1 MTNDRLEKFLAKL
14 PEHLRPYY
22 DGSAARGYYDK
33 EKYRKTA
40 AADIM
45 HAAKR

>member
-1 MTNDRLEKFLAKL
+1 MKDDRLEKFLAKL
-14 PEHLRPYY
+14 PEHPRPYY
-22 DGSAARGYYDK
+22 DGSATSGYCDK